1 MKLTQILNGGV
12 VEINRISYEG
22 HQMILWETPQ
32 ESGFCD
38 SKGKHFTSVSVTTL
52 KAKS

>member
-22 HQMILWETPQ
+22 HHMILWETPQ

-38 SKGKHFTSVSVTTL
+38 SKGKDFTSVSVTTL